1 VMLTG
6 ENVKTART
14 LLGWPQSQ
22 LARELSVNA
31 TTIKDY
37 EKGKRR
43 ISALE
48 MSVLRRVFEAA
59 GIEFTNGG
67 GSGVKL
73 AESK

>member
-1 VMLTG
+1 MLTG
-6 ENVKTART
+6 EDVKNART

-37 EKGKRR
+37 ERGKRR
-43 ISALE
+43 ISTLE

-67 GSGVKL
+67 GSGVRL
-73 AESK
+73 AGSK

>member
-1 VMLTG
+1 MPTG
-6 ENVKTART
+6 EDVKTART

-22 LARELSVNA
+22 LARELSGNA

-59 GIEFTNGG
+59 GIEFTNGD
-67 GSGVKL
+67 GSGIKL

>member
-1 VMLTG
+1 MLTG
-6 ENVKTART
+6 EDVKTART

-37 EKGKRR
+37 ERGKRR

-48 MSVLRRVFEAA
+48 MSVLRRVLETA

-67 GSGVKL
+67 EPRLKM

>member
-1 VMLTG
+1 MLTG
-6 ENVKTART
+6 EDVKNART

-73 AESK
+73 AELK